1 MEAAV
6 HCQAYNSL
14 TLVPVLNQRNAVY
27 ALPQYFST
35 THFNVILQYMPRSS
49 SGTNR
54 VIKQTIKN
62 KVQQCHFHPRRDIYE
77 QSAQLTTS
85 HTVHHIYE
93 QSAQLTTSPI
103 ICTTFMNSQH
113 N

>member
-14 TLVPVLNQRNAVY
+14 TFVPSLNKINAVY
-27 ALPQYFST
+27 ALLHYFST

-62 KVQQCHFHPRRDIYE
+62 KKQQCLSHPSRDIDE
-77 QSAQLTTS
+77 QSG
-85 HTVHHIYE
+85 
-93 QSAQLTTSPI
+93 
-103 ICTTFMNSQH
+103 
-113 N
+113 